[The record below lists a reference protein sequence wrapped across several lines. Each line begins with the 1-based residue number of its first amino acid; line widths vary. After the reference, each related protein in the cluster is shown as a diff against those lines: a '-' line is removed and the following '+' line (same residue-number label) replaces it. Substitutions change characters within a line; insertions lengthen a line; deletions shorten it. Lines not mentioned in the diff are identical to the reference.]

1 MNSDEVEE
9 YKNLESFDINN
20 PENEAIQGSKKK
32 GDNKTGETEKE
43 KGCQFPTAYTIL
55 IIIELLIF
63 ILTYFIPKG
72 KYDTIEYSSNTF
84 IIKSYNKTDLILN
97 ATQSVLEEYKIKIPL
112 ENFEKGYIKMPI
124 SIPNTYQRIEGEKT
138 NFLNLFLYPILGL
151 KESCD
156 ISFFLMILG
165 GITNVLIEL
174 KALSSGMAALS
185 RLTRGKG
192 FLLITL
198 VFLLIS
204 VGGTTFGMLEEI
216 LAFYPILMPIF
227 LKSGMDGLLSTAS
240 LYLGSVIGNM
250 FALIN
255 AFSVV
260 LSSNSAGISFIQGI
274 TFRAI
279 NYIIGEIITV
289 IYLYFYYRKIRL
301 DETKSLCYENKRDIE
316 DKFLKENPENE
327 KGEKEGELLISNEL
341 IRNKKEEF
349 TCTQKLALFIFLGA
363 FILMIVGVIFFD
375 WWFEHMAAVFFSFSI
390 ILMFLLKKGEVK
402 AIEAFTKG
410 AGDFAG
416 VMLIVGISRGIN
428 ITLEDGKVSDTILYA
443 MSSIITSMNKILFSI
458 LMFILFIFLGFFIQS
473 YTGLAILATPVFAP
487 LADNVSCSRTVV
499 VNAYL
504 FGQNF
509 IGLIAPTG
517 LILIVLQLTGVKY
530 NQWLK
535 LMFPFMI
542 VMFIYLLIL
551 SVIDSFL

>member
-1 MNSDEVEE
+1 
-9 YKNLESFDINN
+9 
-20 PENEAIQGSKKK
+20 
-32 GDNKTGETEKE
+32 
-43 KGCQFPTAYTIL
+43 
-55 IIIELLIF
+55 
-63 ILTYFIPKG
+63 
-72 KYDTIEYSSNTF
+72 
-84 IIKSYNKTDLILN
+84 
-97 ATQSVLEEYKIKIPL
+97 
-112 ENFEKGYIKMPI
+112 MPI
-124 SIPNTYQRIEGEKT
+124 SIPNTYQRIEGETT
-138 NFLNLFLYPILGL
+138 NFLNVFLYPILGL
-151 KESCD
+151 KESSD
-156 ISFFLMILG
+156 ICFFLMILG
-165 GITNVLIEL
+165 GITNVLIEM

-185 RLTRGKG
+185 RITKGKG

-227 LKSGMDGLLSTAS
+227 LKSGVDGILSTAS

-260 LSSNSAGISFIQGI
+260 LASNSAGISFIQGI

-279 NYIIGEIITV
+279 NYVIGEIITV
-289 IYLYFYYRKIRL
+289 LYLYFYYRKIRL
-301 DETKSLCYENKRDIE
+301 DEKKSICYETKREIE
-316 DKFLKENPENE
+316 DKFLKQNPDNE
-327 KGEKEGELLISNEL
+327 KGEKEGELLISDEHNKNKNED
-341 IRNKKEEF
+341 F
-349 TCTQKLALFIFLGA
+349 TCTQKIALLIFLCG
-363 FILMIVGVIFFD
+363 FIIMIIGVIFFY

-428 ITLEDGKVSDTILYA
+428 ITLENGKVSDTILYA
-443 MSSIITSMNKILFSI
+443 MSNIITSMHKVFFSI
-458 LMFILFIFLGFFIQS
+458 LMFILFILLGFFIQS
-473 YTGLAILATPVFAP
+473 YTGLAVLATPVFAP

-517 LILIVLQLTGVKY
+517 LILIVLQITGVKY
-530 NQWLK
+530 NQWIKFML
-535 LMFPFMI
+535 PFMV
-542 VMFIYLLIL
+542 VMFIYLFIL
-551 SVIDSFL
+551 SVIGSFL